1 MNTNQEISLD
11 ELISGIKNFIFC
23 LDLYKEKINNLNV
36 FPVPDGDTGTNML
49 LTLRSLDLS
58 DSKTID
64 VENFLST
71 LKNSSLMEA
80 RGNSGVILSQF
91 FIGLLAAYKKNNSLT
106 LRTLAE
112 SIVNAAQTTRE
123 SLPNPVDG
131 TLMTVYED
139 VGSVALKSYSKS
151 KSLSDFLKIL
161 SEESIK
167 SVRSTPDKLPILK
180 EADVVDSGGLG
191 FSMMINSWFFSTVS
205 KTSNELQNNLNNA
218 YSEMIA
224 GLSDSVSKEFYDETE
239 EIEWGNC
246 TVFTVKGEDIDI
258 DFQRKKIPQ
267 FGKSAVITGD
277 SSLIKVH
284 IHVLDTSEIIDY
296 ANKIGE
302 VENIFI
308 QNMDEQTK
316 EISES
321 RKDYSNINTS
331 IISICEGDG
340 VANLFN
346 ETVGS
351 PMHILIGGPKK
362 NPSIKDILQIVEGI
376 ESENIIIL
384 PNNPN
389 ILVTAKKL
397 LEITDRK
404 NIFLVETKS
413 IQQGI
418 SSVIYFDDE
427 NSISDNLDQMK
438 ATKDSIEEAS
448 VSISTRNVSI
458 QGKKIKKDDYIS
470 IHNDVI
476 IDSFSDS
483 EEALQSIL
491 SDMAKRNEIITVI
504 VGHDSIGKNL
514 DNIEENFYEENNEKE
529 LTIVDGNQP
538 YYNYFILGE

>member
-258 DFQRKKIPQ
+258 EFQRKKIPQ

-296 ANKIGE
+296 AKKIGK

-362 NPSIKDILQIVEGI
+362 NPSIKDILEIVEMI

-483 EEALQSIL
+483 EEALQSLL

-514 DNIEENFYEENNEKE
+514 DDIEENFYEENNEKE

>member
-139 VGSVALKSYSKS
+139 VGSVAHKSYSKS

-296 ANKIGE
+296 AKKIGQ

-362 NPSIKDILQIVEGI
+362 NPSIKDILEIVERI

>member
-58 DSKTID
+58 DSKNID

-139 VGSVALKSYSKS
+139 VGSVAIKSYSKS

-191 FSMMINSWFFSTVS
+191 FSMMINSWFFSTIS
-205 KTSNELQNNLNNA
+205 KTSNELQNNLHNA

-321 RKDYSNINTS
+321 KKDYSNINTS

-362 NPSIKDILQIVEGI
+362 NPSIKDILEIVERI

-427 NSISDNLDQMK
+427 NSITDNLDQMK
-438 ATKDSIEEAS
+438 TTKDSIEEAS

-491 SDMAKRNEIITVI
+491 SDMAKRNDIITVI

>member
-91 FIGLLAAYKKNNSLT
+91 FIGLLAAYKKNNSLN

-191 FSMMINSWFFSTVS
+191 FSMMINSWFFSTIS

-218 YSEMIA
+218 YSQMIA

-296 ANKIGE
+296 AKKIGK

-321 RKDYSNINTS
+321 MKDYSNINTS

-362 NPSIKDILQIVEGI
+362 NPSIKDILEIVERI

-427 NSISDNLDQMK
+427 NSISDNLDQMN

-483 EEALQSIL
+483 EEALQSLL

>member
-139 VGSVALKSYSKS
+139 VGSVAIKSYSKS

-296 ANKIGE
+296 AKKIGQ

-362 NPSIKDILQIVEGI
+362 NPSIKDILEIVERI

-491 SDMAKRNEIITVI
+491 SDMAKRNDIITVI

>member
-296 ANKIGE
+296 AKKIGK

-346 ETVGS
+346 ETFGS

-362 NPSIKDILQIVEGI
+362 NPSIKDILEIVEGI

-514 DNIEENFYEENNEKE
+514 NNIEENFYEENNEKE

>member
-58 DSKTID
+58 NSKTID

-139 VGSVALKSYSKS
+139 VGSVAIKSYSKS

-191 FSMMINSWFFSTVS
+191 FSMMINSWFFSTIS
-205 KTSNELQNNLNNA
+205 KTSKELQNNLHNA

-296 ANKIGE
+296 AKKIGK

-321 RKDYSNINTS
+321 KKDYSNINTS

-362 NPSIKDILQIVEGI
+362 NPSIKDILEIVERI

-418 SSVIYFDDE
+418 SSVIYFDDD
-427 NSISDNLDQMK
+427 NSITDNLDQMK
-438 ATKDSIEEAS
+438 TTKDSIEEAS

-491 SDMAKRNEIITVI
+491 SDMAKRNDIITVI

>member
-296 ANKIGE
+296 AKKIGK

-362 NPSIKDILQIVEGI
+362 NPSIKDILEIVERI

>member
-139 VGSVALKSYSKS
+139 VGSVAIKSYSKS

-191 FSMMINSWFFSTVS
+191 FSMMINSWFFSTIS
-205 KTSNELQNNLNNA
+205 KTSNELQNNLHNA

-296 ANKIGE
+296 AKKIGK

-321 RKDYSNINTS
+321 KKDYSNINTS

-362 NPSIKDILQIVEGI
+362 NPSIKDILEIVERI

-418 SSVIYFDDE
+418 SSVIYFDDD
-427 NSISDNLDQMK
+427 NSITDNLDQMK
-438 ATKDSIEEAS
+438 TTKDSIEEAS

-491 SDMAKRNEIITVI
+491 SDMAKRNDIITVI

>member
-167 SVRSTPDKLPILK
+167 SVRSTPDKLSILK

-191 FSMMINSWFFSTVS
+191 FSMMINSWFFSTIS
-205 KTSNELQNNLNNA
+205 KTSNELQNNLHNA

-296 ANKIGE
+296 AKKIGK

-321 RKDYSNINTS
+321 KKDYSNINTS

-362 NPSIKDILQIVEGI
+362 NPSIKDILEIVERI

-427 NSISDNLDQMK
+427 NSITDNLDQMK
-438 ATKDSIEEAS
+438 TTKDSIEEAS

-476 IDSFSDS
+476 IDTFGDS

-491 SDMAKRNEIITVI
+491 SDMAKRNDIITVI

>member
-191 FSMMINSWFFSTVS
+191 FSMMINSWFFSTIS

-296 ANKIGE
+296 AKKIGQ

-321 RKDYSNINTS
+321 KKDYSNINTS

-340 VANLFN
+340 VVNLFN

-362 NPSIKDILQIVEGI
+362 NPSIKDILEIVERI

-427 NSISDNLDQMK
+427 NSITDNLDQMK
-438 ATKDSIEEAS
+438 TTKDSIEEAS

-476 IDSFSDS
+476 IDTFGDS

-491 SDMAKRNEIITVI
+491 SDMAKRNDIITVI

>member
-11 ELISGIKNFIFC
+11 ELISGIQNFIFC
-23 LDLYKEKINNLNV
+23 LDIYKEKINNLNV

-49 LTLRSLDLS
+49 LTLKSLNLS
-58 DSKTID
+58 DSKNTNIED
-64 VENFLST
+64 FLSI

-91 FIGLLAAYKKNNSLT
+91 FIGLLTAYKKNNSLSF
-106 LRTLAE
+106 RTLAE

-131 TLMTVYED
+131 TLMTIYED

-151 KSLSDFLKIL
+151 KSLSDFLRIL
-161 SEESIK
+161 SKESIK

-191 FSMMINSWFFSTVS
+191 FSMMINSWFFSTIS
-205 KTSNELQNNLNNA
+205 KSSNELQNNLSNA

-224 GLSDSVSKEFYDETE
+224 GLSDSVSKEFYDETV

-246 TVFTVKGEDIDI
+246 TVFTIKGENIDI

-296 ANKIGE
+296 AKKIGK

-316 EISES
+316 EISQS
-321 RKDYSNINTS
+321 KKDYSNINTS

-340 VANLFN
+340 LVNLFN
-346 ETVGS
+346 ETAGS

-362 NPSIKDILQIVEGI
+362 NPSIKDILEIVESI
-376 ESENIIIL
+376 KSENIIIL

-389 ILVTAKKL
+389 ILVTVKKL
-397 LEITDRK
+397 LEITERK
-404 NIFLVETKS
+404 NIYLVETKS
-413 IQQGI
+413 IQQGL

-427 NSISDNLDQMK
+427 NSISENLYQMNS
-438 ATKDSIEEAS
+438 AKDSIEEAS
-448 VSISTRNVSI
+448 VSISTRNISI
-458 QGKKIKKDDYIS
+458 QGKKIKKNDYIS
-470 IHNDVI
+470 ILKDEI
-476 IDSFSDS
+476 IDSFTDS
-483 EEALQSIL
+483 EQALQFLI
-491 SDMAKRNEIITVI
+491 SDMTKRKDIITVI
-504 VGHDSIGKNL
+504 KGHDSIRNNL
-514 DNIEENFYEENNEKE
+514 QNLEEDFHEENNEKE
-529 LTIVDGNQP
+529 LTIVEGNQP
-538 YYNYFILGE
+538 YYNYLILGE

>member
-296 ANKIGE
+296 AKKIGK

-362 NPSIKDILQIVEGI
+362 NPSIKDILEIVEGI

-476 IDSFSDS
+476 IDTFGDS

-491 SDMAKRNEIITVI
+491 SDMAKRNDIITVI

>member
-296 ANKIGE
+296 AKKIGK

-362 NPSIKDILQIVEGI
+362 NPSIKDILEIVEGI

-483 EEALQSIL
+483 EEALQSLL

>member
-205 KTSNELQNNLNNA
+205 KTSNELQNNLNYA

-296 ANKIGE
+296 AKKIGK

-362 NPSIKDILQIVEGI
+362 NPSIKDILEIVEGI

>member
-296 ANKIGE
+296 AKKIGK

-362 NPSIKDILQIVEGI
+362 NPSIKDILEIVEGI

-491 SDMAKRNEIITVI
+491 SDMAKRNEIITEI

>member
-296 ANKIGE
+296 AKKIGK

-362 NPSIKDILQIVEGI
+362 NPSIKDILEIVERI

-427 NSISDNLDQMK
+427 NSITDNLDQMK
-438 ATKDSIEEAS
+438 TTKDSIEEAS

-491 SDMAKRNEIITVI
+491 SEMAKRNDIITVI

>member
-296 ANKIGE
+296 AKKIGQ

-362 NPSIKDILQIVEGI
+362 NPSIKDILEIVERI

-458 QGKKIKKDDYIS
+458 EGKKIKKDDYIS

-491 SDMAKRNEIITVI
+491 SDMAKRNDIITVI

>member
-91 FIGLLAAYKKNNSLT
+91 FIGLLAAYKKNNSLN

-296 ANKIGE
+296 AKKIGK

-362 NPSIKDILQIVEGI
+362 NPSIKDILEIVERI

-427 NSISDNLDQMK
+427 NSISDNLDQMN

-483 EEALQSIL
+483 EEALQSLL

>member
-23 LDLYKEKINNLNV
+23 LDLYKEKINNLNI

-191 FSMMINSWFFSTVS
+191 FSMMINSWFFSTIS

-321 RKDYSNINTS
+321 KKDYSNINTS

-340 VANLFN
+340 VVNLFN

-362 NPSIKDILQIVEGI
+362 NPSIKDILEIVERI

-427 NSISDNLDQMK
+427 NSITDNLDQMK
-438 ATKDSIEEAS
+438 TTKDSIEEAS

-476 IDSFSDS
+476 IDTFGDS

-491 SDMAKRNEIITVI
+491 SDMAKRNDIITVI

>member
-296 ANKIGE
+296 AKKIGK

-362 NPSIKDILQIVEGI
+362 NPSIKDILEIVEGI

-514 DNIEENFYEENNEKE
+514 DDIEENFYEENNEKE

>member
-191 FSMMINSWFFSTVS
+191 FSMMINSWFFSTIS
-205 KTSNELQNNLNNA
+205 KTSNELQNNLHNA

-296 ANKIGE
+296 AKKIGK

-321 RKDYSNINTS
+321 KKDYSNINTS

-362 NPSIKDILQIVEGI
+362 NPSIKDILEIVERI

-418 SSVIYFDDE
+418 SSVIYFDDD
-427 NSISDNLDQMK
+427 NSITDNLDQMK
-438 ATKDSIEEAS
+438 TTKDSIEEAS

-491 SDMAKRNEIITVI
+491 SDMAKRNDIITVI

>member
-167 SVRSTPDKLPILK
+167 SVRSTPDKLSILK

-191 FSMMINSWFFSTVS
+191 FSMMINSWFFSTIS

-296 ANKIGE
+296 AKKIGK

-321 RKDYSNINTS
+321 KKDYSNINTS

-362 NPSIKDILQIVEGI
+362 NPSIKDILEIVERI

-427 NSISDNLDQMK
+427 NSITDNLDQMK
-438 ATKDSIEEAS
+438 TTKDSIEEAS

-476 IDSFSDS
+476 IDTFGDS

-491 SDMAKRNEIITVI
+491 SDMAKRNDIITVI

>member
-191 FSMMINSWFFSTVS
+191 FSMMINSWFFSTIS

-302 VENIFI
+302 VENIYI

-321 RKDYSNINTS
+321 KKDYSNINTS

-340 VANLFN
+340 VVNLFN

-362 NPSIKDILQIVEGI
+362 NPSIKDILEIVERI

-427 NSISDNLDQMK
+427 NSITDNLDQMK
-438 ATKDSIEEAS
+438 TTKDSIEEAS

-476 IDSFSDS
+476 IDTFGDS

-491 SDMAKRNEIITVI
+491 SDMAKRNDIITVI

>member
-191 FSMMINSWFFSTVS
+191 FSMMINSWFFSTIS

-296 ANKIGE
+296 AKKIGE

-321 RKDYSNINTS
+321 KKDYSNINTS

-340 VANLFN
+340 VVNLFN

-362 NPSIKDILQIVEGI
+362 NPSIKDILEIVERI

-427 NSISDNLDQMK
+427 NSITDNLDQMK
-438 ATKDSIEEAS
+438 TTKDSIEEAS

-476 IDSFSDS
+476 IDTFGDS

-491 SDMAKRNEIITVI
+491 SDMAKRNDIITVI